1 MTRAK
6 LSYGLLTSQNQ
17 GGGNKKQGLAP
28 SIGKGQYIFRIL
40 SRKAS
45 HTEKEVEK
53 EKEAVV
59 LPVSTNQDGF
69 LIKYSEGGDA
79 QWFNTIKGTED
90 DSGYGIAVD
99 SSNNIYLTGLYN
111 STTPIDL
118 GNGQTLPETTYDDV
132 FLIKYSAGG
141 VAQWFKTIKG
151 TEDNYGYGIAVD
163 SSNNI
168 YLTGFYNSTTTI
180 DLGNG
185 QTLPISTDNDGF
197 LIKYSAGGVAQWFNT
212 IKGTED
218 DAGCGITV
226 DSLDNIYIT
235 GRYNSTTAIPLGNGK
250 ILPAS
255 TNNTVDGF
263 LIKYSDVGDA
273 QWFNTIKGTGSDS
286 GYGIAVDS
294 FDNIYLTGL
303 YNSTTPIDLGNGKSL
318 PETTNH
324 DTFLIKYSAGGVA
337 QWYKTIPGTE
347 DDFGVGIAVDSLDNI
362 YITGVY
368 NSSTTIVL

>member
-118 GNGQTLPETTYDDV
+118 GNGQTLPVSANNDA
-132 FLIKYSAGG
+132 FLI
-141 VAQWFKTIKG
+141 
-151 TEDNYGYGIAVD
+151 
-163 SSNNI
+163 NI
-168 YLTGFYNSTTTI
+168 PQGALLN
-180 DLGNG
+180 
-185 QTLPISTDNDGF
+185 
-197 LIKYSAGGVAQWFNT
+197 
-212 IKGTED
+212 
-218 DAGCGITV
+218 GITLLKE
-226 DSLDNIYIT
+226 LDMM
-235 GRYNSTTAIPLGNGK
+235 LE
-250 ILPAS
+250 L
-255 TNNTVDGF
+255 
-263 LIKYSDVGDA
+263 
-273 QWFNTIKGTGSDS
+273 
-286 GYGIAVDS
+286 
-294 FDNIYLTGL
+294 
-303 YNSTTPIDLGNGKSL
+303 
-318 PETTNH
+318 E
-324 DTFLIKYSAGGVA
+324 
-337 QWYKTIPGTE
+337 
-347 DDFGVGIAVDSLDNI
+347 
-362 YITGVY
+362 
-368 NSSTTIVL
+368 